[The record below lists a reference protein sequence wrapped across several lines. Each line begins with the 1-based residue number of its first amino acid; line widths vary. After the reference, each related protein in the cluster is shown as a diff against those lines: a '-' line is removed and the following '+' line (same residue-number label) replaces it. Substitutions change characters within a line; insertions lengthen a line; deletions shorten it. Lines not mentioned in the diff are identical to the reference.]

1 MPPFQPIRFGK
12 YLLLEKLAT
21 GGMAQLYRAKIVGVQ
36 GFEKFVALKQ
46 ILPHLAEEKEFLG
59 SFIDE
64 AKLAALLQH
73 QNIVQIYD
81 FGNIEDTYFIT
92 MEYLFGKDLRMIAEK
107 AREQNLAFSLEHCL
121 YIISRVCSGL
131 DYAHKLKDFHGS
143 PLNII
148 HRDISP
154 QNIIITHE
162 GDVKIVDFGIAKT
175 RSQSTITQVGL
186 IKGKVAYMSPEQAAG
201 INIDHR
207 SDIFPCGILLYE
219 MLSGKRLFT
228 GDTLHILEKVRRAEF
243 NPPEDV
249 VKGLPP
255 KVYQILHRA
264 LAKEPSQRYQSC
276 GEMLADLEEGMFEL
290 SMRPT
295 ARGLSQYMKELFRE
309 EIATEE
315 QVFRLGAGVS
325 TIDEGK
331 PEKKEEIIEKSQESP
346 SPEVGE
352 GVSLQKKRPLP
363 RYLAVGAAVVL
374 ALLLAIAFWPR
385 TAPVPAPPKE
395 TKAPSSE
402 PAVAKPEKEEGK
414 TSNAQAQAKKLES
427 EAVKL
432 LETQPEKAQ
441 ALLLEAV
448 KLDPA
453 SVQSHFQLGL
463 VRLKMKDDPKA
474 IESFSKVSKLD
485 PQFPDAFFNLGYL
498 FARNKDYA
506 RAEEMYARVVQ
517 LSPSYLDEALFNLA
531 VIQDKLGKKKESL
544 ANLEKTLAVNPNNEP
559 AKKLFEKMKKR

>member
-81 FGNIEDTYFIT
+81 FGNVEGTYFIT

-107 AREQNLAFSLEHCL
+107 ARERNLSFSLEHSL
-121 YIISRVCSGL
+121 HIISRVCSGL

-143 PLNII
+143 PMSII

-154 QNIIITHE
+154 QNIIITYE
-162 GDVKIVDFGIAKT
+162 GDVKIVDFGIAKA

-219 MLSGKRLFT
+219 LLSGKRVFT
-228 GDTLHILEKVRRAEF
+228 GETLHILEKVRRAEF
-243 NPPEDV
+243 SPPEEV
-249 VKGLPP
+249 VKGLPS

-264 LAKEPSQRYQSC
+264 LAKEPGDRYQSC
-276 GEMLADLEEGMFEL
+276 GEMLADLEECLFEL

-295 ARGLSQYMKELFRE
+295 ARGLAQYMKDLFKE
-309 EIATEE
+309 EISSEE
-315 QVFRLGAGVS
+315 EVRRLGAAVS

-331 PEKKEEIIEKSQESP
+331 PEKEEKPVEKSREVP
-346 SPEVGE
+346 SGRAGE
-352 GVSLQKKRPLP
+352 GAPGSKKNAFA
-363 RYLAVGAAVVL
+363 RYLLLGAAVGLAVVL
-374 ALLLAIAFWPR
+374 ALVFWPR
-385 TAPVPAPPKE
+385 GAPVPAPLKE
-395 TKAPSSE
+395 AKTSPAE
-402 PAVAKPEKEEGK
+402 PAVSQPAKEEAK
-414 TSNAQAQAKKLES
+414 TPSAEDQAKSLEN
-427 EAVKL
+427 EAVQL
-432 LETQPEKAQ
+432 IESNPEKAQ
-441 ALLLEAV
+441 ALLLEAL
-448 KLDPA
+448 KLNPA
-453 SVQSHFQLGL
+453 SVYGHFQLGL
-463 VRLKMKDDPKA
+463 ARLKMKEYPKA
-474 IESFSKVSKLD
+474 SESFSKASELD
-485 PQFPDAFFNLGYL
+485 PLFPDALFNLGYL
-498 FARNKDYA
+498 FARDRNYA
-506 RAEEMYARVVQ
+506 RAEEMYARVVK

-531 VIQDKLGKKKESL
+531 VVQGKLGKKAESL
-544 ANLEKTLAVNPNNEP
+544 ANLEKSLAVNPNNEP
-559 AKKLFEKMKKR
+559 AKKLFEKMQKK

>member
-81 FGNIEDTYFIT
+81 FGNVESTYFIT

-107 AREQNLAFSLEHCL
+107 ARERDLPFSLEHSL

-143 PLNII
+143 PMSII

-154 QNIIITHE
+154 QNVIITYE
-162 GDVKIVDFGIAKT
+162 GDIKIVDFGIAKA

-201 INIDHR
+201 VNIDHR

-219 MLSGKRLFT
+219 LLSGKRVFT
-228 GDTLHILEKVRRAEF
+228 GETLHILEKVRRAEF
-243 NPPEDV
+243 SPPEEV
-249 VKGLPP
+249 VQGLPS

-264 LAKEPSQRYQSC
+264 LAKEPGERYQSG
-276 GEMLADLEEGMFEL
+276 GEMLADLEECMFEL

-295 ARGLSQYMKELFRE
+295 ARGLSQYMKELFKE
-309 EIATEE
+309 EISSEE
-315 QVFRLGAGVS
+315 QVLRLGAGVS

-331 PEKKEEIIEKSQESP
+331 PEKEEKPVEKSHVIPPGQVREEAP
-346 SPEVGE
+346 IP
-352 GVSLQKKRPLP
+352 KKKTPP
-363 RYLAVGAAVVL
+363 RYLLAGAAAVLAVVL
-374 ALLLAIAFWPR
+374 AILFWPR
-385 TAPVPAPPKE
+385 SAPVPTPPKE
-395 TKAPSSE
+395 AKTSPLE
-402 PAVAKPEKEEGK
+402 PAVSKPAKEEGK
-414 TSNAQAQAKKLES
+414 APSAEDQAKRLES
-427 EAVKL
+427 EAVQLIESK
-432 LETQPEKAQ
+432 PEKAQ
-441 ALLLEAV
+441 TLLLEAV
-448 KLDPA
+448 KLNPV
-453 SVQSHFQLGL
+453 SVQGHFQLGL
-463 VRLKMKDDPKA
+463 ARLKMKDYPKA
-474 IESFSKVSKLD
+474 IESFSKASELD
-485 PQFPDAFFNLGYL
+485 PLFPDALFNLGYL

-506 RAEEMYARVVQ
+506 RAEEMYARVVK

-531 VIQDKLGKKKESL
+531 VVQDKLGKKTESL
-544 ANLEKTLAVNPNNEP
+544 ANLEKSLAVNPNNEP
-559 AKKLFEKMKKR
+559 AKKLFERMKKR